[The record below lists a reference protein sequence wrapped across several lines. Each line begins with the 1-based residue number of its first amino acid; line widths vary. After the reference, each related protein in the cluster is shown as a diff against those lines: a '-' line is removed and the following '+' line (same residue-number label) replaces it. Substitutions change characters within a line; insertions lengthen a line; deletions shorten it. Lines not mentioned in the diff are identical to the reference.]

1 MTKEVMMTR
10 YAVDPDRGVLT
21 RTIATRAGE
30 TARDVAPFQTA
41 DPAVRTQLAAA
52 LTGLSDALWNAY
64 TDPASGALLR
74 FPPDPDDQDDPRFD
88 PTRVIHAV
96 REPNLP
102 EDGYL
107 PPERFTSD
115 AAAHE
120 VGRVLHTIGDAIL
133 LDLVAQEVEAEVTA
147 VAQADTGYFAGRAA
161 QAILLTRVE
170 ALPAQ
175 VEAAFEAFQ
184 ESPYDRE
191 AILDRF
197 DPHAASVVAAHWL
210 LCAAQIASQ
219 TSGINVESIMHVA
232 DDLEMLAV
240 ETTSTM
246 LSLQAHGKTPDEA
259 VSELIGIALGTA
271 RGLVSTAL
279 IESLTAGGQPVNGPV
294 QISSIDPR
302 RPAPDLLEAL
312 LDGIEGAFLVWDHYD
327 DTDPVS
333 DDLPDHEWEKR
344 QTNRRTTFAYL
355 VEDAATASKNRL
367 HLR

>member
-1 MTKEVMMTR
+1 MTKEVAMTR
-10 YAVDPDRGVLT
+10 YAVDQGRGVLT

-30 TARDVAPFQTA
+30 TASDVALFQTVDLA
-41 DPAVRTQLAAA
+41 ARTQLAAA
-52 LTGLSDALWNAY
+52 LTKLSDALWNAY
-64 TDPASGALLR
+64 TDPESDALLR
-74 FPPDPDDQDDPRFD
+74 SLAADDEDDPRFD

-107 PPERFTSD
+107 PPERFTSE

-120 VGRVLHTIGDAIL
+120 VGRILHTIGDPAL
-133 LDLVAQEVEAEVTA
+133 RDLVAQEVEAEVSA

-161 QAILLTRVE
+161 QAILLTRVK
-170 ALPAQ
+170 ALPTQ

-184 ESPYDRE
+184 QSPYDRE
-191 AILDRF
+191 AILARF

-210 LCAAQIASQ
+210 LCAAQIAAQ
-219 TSGINVESIMHVA
+219 TSGINVESIMLVA
-232 DDLEMLAV
+232 DDLEMIPV

-259 VSELIGIALGTA
+259 VSVLIGIALGVA
-271 RGLVSTAL
+271 RGLVSAAV

-312 LDGIEGAFLVWDHYD
+312 LDGIEGAFLVWDDYD

-355 VEDAATASKNRL
+355 VEDAATASKSRL
-367 HLR
+367 RLR